1 MSKTRCNFLSNLQQ
15 CQFESVE
22 LFYHRIIKA
31 VNDLQYLAPSDALP
45 VPNNSLSFNVSL
57 AFAALPET
65 DKKDLNVEQEV
76 GEAFGHLALQLFI
89 SNLQPSLSNEILEL
103 KPKSLSEAF
112 QKAKEVEHFK
122 AEENS
127 LAMLKK
133 VRTH

>member
-1 MSKTRCNFLSNLQQ
+1 MHNQLS
-15 CQFESVE
+15 
-22 LFYHRIIKA
+22 
-31 VNDLQYLAPSDALP
+31 
-45 VPNNSLSFNVSL
+45 
-57 AFAALPET
+57 LPEA

-89 SNLQPSLSNEILEL
+89 SNLRPLLSKEILEL

-122 AEENS
+122 AKENS

-133 VRTH
+133 VRTYLKKYFILFQKYLLLEKTIL

>member
-1 MSKTRCNFLSNLQQ
+1 MTTEIFTQTAYENICNLQQ
-15 CQFESVE
+15 GHSEPVE
-22 LFYHRIIKA
+22 LFYPRFIEA
-31 VNDLQYLAPSDALP
+31 VNQLQALVLP
-45 VPNNSLSFNVSL
+45 VAFPCPDSKKPDADEALVHHGATAAFNNV
-57 AFAALPET
+57 AF
-65 DKKDLNVEQEV
+65 
-76 GEAFGHLALQLFI
+76 HLFI